1 MAVVI
6 FGGLLTST
14 ALNLFVLP
22 SLYLSFRGKEP
33 STATA

>member
-33 STATA
+33 STTTA